1 MSPPTGCLVGGV
13 LLSRKI
19 LPESEPTTRVQI
31 PILPSDCRLLPDK
44 STTYEAGTTCAFV
57 LREGDGRFQVRPSC
71 EAALEIIGVLLERSP
86 GLIVLCNG
94 TRVLLREGMTADHIP
109 IGRSVTIS
117 YTVESGV
124 KIADDI
130 RLNADWLLEAIEATG
145 AF

>member
-1 MSPPTGCLVGGV
+1 MQV
-13 LLSRKI
+13 
-19 LPESEPTTRVQI
+19 
-31 PILPSDCRLLPDK
+31 PILLSDCRLLPNK
-44 STTYEAGTTCAFV
+44 STTYVTGTTCAFV

-94 TRVLLREGMTADHIP
+94 TRVLLREGITADHVP

-124 KIADDI
+124 KVADDI